1 MSEGSEAQRDCFE
14 ASGRSGVSGVFEAQK
29 GCFEVSEGSEA
40 QRGCFEASGRSEGSE
55 VQKGCLGD
63 LQSVQ
68 YPERRWE

>member
-1 MSEGSEAQRDCFE
+1 MISA
-14 ASGRSGVSGVFEAQK
+14 VSGVFEAQR
-29 GCFEVSEGSEA
+29 GCFEVSEVSEA
-40 QRGCFEASGRSEGSE
+40 QRGCFEVSSEGSEGSE